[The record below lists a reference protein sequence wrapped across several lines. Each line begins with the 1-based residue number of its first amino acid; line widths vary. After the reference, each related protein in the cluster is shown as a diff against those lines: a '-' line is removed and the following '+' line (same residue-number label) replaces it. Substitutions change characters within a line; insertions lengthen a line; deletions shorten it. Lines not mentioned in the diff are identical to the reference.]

1 MTQVQFSQSDSDRST
16 PRQFTPSSTSSASE
30 STGVPGTLDFDPDVP
45 IPSIERE
52 AGEASTL
59 PTHNDLTLRARTPS
73 FSITPPATEGIATPV
88 PSISISYGTSPTP
101 GSTMPSLIERI
112 GDLGLSG
119 EPARRRA
126 SSSGSNPTPAGGRG
140 HSQRSLTTSVDEEH
154 STQSSVDNV
163 IAGIMANIRLGT
175 EATQPDPPTPGTSL
189 HPRSPSPN
197 MPNGGANSSPR
208 SASRRR
214 SSSYV
219 DQTPHNVADEEPPR
233 ERFHEPDF
241 QREFANAKELV
252 ADLVTILASSSL
264 HNEAESRIRTLYL
277 QAVDLSRFQNPST
290 RTVGLV
296 GDSGVGM

>member
-1 MTQVQFSQSDSDRST
+1 MSQVQPSQSDSDQSI
-16 PRQFTPSSTSSASE
+16 PRQFTPSSTSGASE
-30 STGVPGTLDFDPDVP
+30 SAGVRGTLDFDPDVP

-52 AGEASTL
+52 PGEVSTL
-59 PTHNDLTLRARTPS
+59 PTHNNLTLRARTPS

-88 PSISISYGTSPTP
+88 PSFSTSYGASPTP
-101 GSTMPSLIERI
+101 GSTVPSLTERI

-119 EPARRRA
+119 EPTSRRA
-126 SSSGSNPTPAGGRG
+126 SSSESNPTPGGGRG

-154 STQSSVDNV
+154 SPQSPADNV

-175 EATQPDPPTPGTSL
+175 ETTQPEPPTPGTYL

-233 ERFHEPDF
+233 VRLHEPDF
-241 QREFANAKELV
+241 QREFANAKNLV
-252 ADLVTILASSSL
+252 ADLVNVLASSSL
-264 HNEAESRIRTLYL
+264 HNEVESRIRTLYL
-277 QAVDLSRFQNPST
+277 QAVDLSRFQNPSI